1 MGMAPVAADTPDPSP
16 WPARTGVD
24 PGIDATAH
32 SIRIAGADRVQT
44 SLSTALVLRGKG
56 TYPFGTADRTSGPAA
71 TLADADRWW
80 GLGTCPFAVIITAA
94 DTAADS
100 LAAASLSDPTD
111 QSTEPR
117 LVRSASA
124 NPFFDQIGRAHV

>member
-100 LAAASLSDPTD
+100 LAAAYLSAPPA
-111 QSTEPR
+111 QYPEPR
-117 LVRSASA
+117 PVRSASA
-124 NPFFDQIGRAHV
+124 HTLLNRKRVV